1 MNEIMNKSNLQTLKG
16 HDSFKKV
23 FEKGKRIYRDEAMLV
38 FNKKV
43 STENTIYYG
52 VSIGKRNAKKAV
64 IRNRIKRLIRES
76 INYYTKELENN
87 LPFENFVFIWRKA
100 PKMQS
105 LIDLNDVKPIVYNM
119 FNEAIE
125 KTKK

>member
-1 MNEIMNKSNLQTLKG
+1 MNENMNKSNLVTLKG

-23 FEKGKRIYRDEAMLV
+23 FEKGKKIYRDEAMLV

>member
-1 MNEIMNKSNLQTLKG
+1 MNKSNLLTLKG

-23 FEKGKRIYRDEAMLV
+23 FEKGKKIYRDEAMLV

-43 STENTIYYG
+43 TTENTIYYG

-64 IRNRIKRLIRES
+64 IRNRVKRLIRES
-76 INYYTKELENN
+76 INCYTKELENN